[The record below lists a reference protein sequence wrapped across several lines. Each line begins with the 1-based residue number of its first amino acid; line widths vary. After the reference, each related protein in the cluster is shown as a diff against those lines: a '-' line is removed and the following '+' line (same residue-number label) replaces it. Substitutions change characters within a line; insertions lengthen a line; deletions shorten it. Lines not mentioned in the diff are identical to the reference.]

1 MKRPDIY
8 FELGKHC
15 LIIEIDENQHNSYQ
29 DSCECAKINE
39 IVNEIGGRSVII
51 IRYNPDIIRNNGK
64 IVKIDTSDRLDLL
77 VETIKEQLTKDYNK
91 FCVKIIQLFYDDN
104 YDDYELVKSEDI
116 TKLVT
121 I

>member
-1 MKRPDIY
+1 MKPY
-8 FELGKHC
+8 
-15 LIIEIDENQHNSYQ
+15 
-29 DSCECAKINE
+29 SCECARINE
-39 IVNEIGGRSVII
+39 IVNGIGGRSVII

-77 VETIKEQLTKDYNK
+77 VETIKEQLTKDYNQ

-104 YDDYELVKSEDI
+104 YEDYELIKTEEI

>member
-1 MKRPDIY
+1 MLQGCSMKRPDIY

-77 VETIKEQLTKDYNK
+77 VETIKE
-91 FCVKIIQLFYDDN
+91 
-104 YDDYELVKSEDI
+104 
-116 TKLVT
+116 
-121 I
+121 